1 MTTIDE
7 IVKEF
12 EKEFTYGVLLSAS
25 SDLSSGTARRY
36 KNEDAEKSIKWLR
49 SQLLSLIGEVEVA
62 SEKMKKESESDK
74 PAMLRELSNEFIV
87 GYNSAIK
94 DFLSLIRGMKV

>member
-1 MTTIDE
+1 MEKTNPLTTIDE
-7 IVKEF
+7 IVKQF
-12 EKEFTYGVLLSAS
+12 DEKWRSSNINESEELL
-25 SDLSSGTARRY
+25 DLV
-36 KNEDAEKSIKWLR
+36 R

-94 DFLSLIRGMKV
+94 DFLSLIRGMK